1 MATVRLPVDDDIEE
15 DGHYNVVA
23 KRPVVKPVTTV
34 TAAPSRI
41 YNEVGGGANAA
52 EISEENT
59 DYAEVNDR
67 GDDAVCDPTYAGITE
82 ARIVEKSDTTGGVV
96 LRTVRDPY
104 VAVDISG
111 IGNLAFTDF
120 GDNDEADVSD
130 SVCRSQSMT
139 TLESTVSV
147 PAPPVPD
154 KNYTD
159 GQEASLV
166 TPSGGANKSSSPLLP
181 PRNATDSVV
190 GGGLMDEDNSGD
202 VSGTVATSP
211 TSKTLSLFYDF
222 DLVKFHATFRFSF
235 HVVVCC
241 IFLEINLPYYVCL
254 FRM

>member
-1 MATVRLPVDDDIEE
+1 MLTRCRSHDRALPDLPMATVRLPVDDDIED

-23 KRPVVKPVTTV
+23 KRQVLKQVTTA
-34 TAAPSRI
+34 TATPTSRI
-41 YNEVGGGANAA
+41 YNEVGGGANAT

-67 GDDAVCDPTYAGITE
+67 EADAVCDPTYAGIPE
-82 ARIVEKSDTTGGVV
+82 ARTVEKSDTTGGVV
-96 LRTVRDPY
+96 LRTARHPY

-159 GQEASLV
+159 GQDVSLV

-181 PRNATDSVV
+181 PRNVTDSIA
-190 GGGLMDEDNSGD
+190 GGGLVAEDNACEASGA
-202 VSGTVATSP
+202 VATSP
-211 TSKTLSLFYDF
+211 TSKRLNSCFMTL
-222 DLVKFHATFRFSF
+222 TRPRF
-235 HVVVCC
+235 V
-241 IFLEINLPYYVCL
+241 LP
-254 FRM
+254 